1 MTTRTVATRARG
13 DCHNSFSV
21 GEPAHRFWRGLNCHV
36 RQAQHWERDVAEKLE
51 RRQTPQTIAWFR
63 DLHKRG
69 LLDLDPPYQR
79 RSVWNQK
86 YREFFIETVLLHYPA
101 PPIFLHEDISSDGS
115 TRYAVVDGKQRLT
128 TVFDFAEDLFPVA
141 SDSIIQRHQGKY
153 FSQLDGETKRSFWTY
168 QSPVEF
174 LPAIDEGLLT
184 NIFDRINRNVARLT
198 RQELRHARFDG
209 PFSASAEELTEVLAE
224 ELPVDAPRI
233 AKSSR
238 RQMKDVEFTAQLLLL
253 VENGP
258 QSFSQDDLD
267 QAYSDRDEIW
277 ESRRTVERQFRRV
290 LAFLQDLFEQPALLQ
305 PHSRRI
311 RNQADFYSLFGA
323 VLELNNDGT
332 LPAVDDAA
340 ERLSTF
346 LSTVGDDVEREKTEV
361 AKRYYQAA
369 RSASNDLR
377 QRTTR
382 IAVLKAVLSGD
393 SST

>member
-1 MTTRTVATRARG
+1 MV
-13 DCHNSFSV
+13 
-21 GEPAHRFWRGLNCHV
+21 
-36 RQAQHWERDVAEKLE
+36 EKLE

-128 TVFDFAEDLFPVA
+128 TIFDFAEDLFPVA
-141 SDSIIQRHQGKY
+141 GDSIIQRHQGKY
-153 FSQLDGETKRSFWTY
+153 FSQLDDETKRSFWTY
-168 QSPVEF
+168 QTPVEF
-174 LPAIDEGLLT
+174 LPAVDEGLLN

-209 PFSASAEELTEVLAE
+209 AFATTAEELTEVLAE

-233 AKSSR
+233 ARSSR

-258 QSFSQDDLD
+258 QSFSQDELD

-277 ESRRTVERQFRRV
+277 EARRTVERQFRRV
-290 LAFLQDLFEQPALLQ
+290 LAFLQDLFEEPPLLQ

-323 VLELNNDGT
+323 TLELINENN
-332 LPAVDDAA
+332 LPAAPAAA
-340 ERLSTF
+340 ERLSAF
-346 LSTVGDDVEREKTEV
+346 LSTVADDVQREGMEV
-361 AKRYYQAA
+361 GKRYYQAA

-377 QRTTR
+377 QRRTR
-382 IAVLKAVLSGD
+382 IAVLKTIMSGD
-393 SST
+393 IPA